1 MWKWTA
7 SRNFSVKLVYEH
19 LTKDENGHAYKVIWK
34 EEESEKVKI
43 FMWLTAQKTILTK
56 DDMLRRW
63 QGNTGCYFCDASE
76 NVDHLFFEFHFKRF
90 ILLARGNKS

>member
-1 MWKWTA
+1 MWQ
-7 SRNFSVKLVYEH
+7 
-19 LTKDENGHAYKVIWK
+19 
-34 EEESEKVKI
+34 
-43 FMWLTAQKTILTK
+43 TAQKTILTK